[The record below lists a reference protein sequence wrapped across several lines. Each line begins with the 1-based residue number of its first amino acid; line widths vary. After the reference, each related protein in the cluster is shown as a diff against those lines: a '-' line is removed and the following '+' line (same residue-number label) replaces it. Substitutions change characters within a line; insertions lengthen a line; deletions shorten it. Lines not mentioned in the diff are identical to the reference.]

1 MNSTLYRMLVA
12 VACMLA
18 SGVQAASTDSPGASV
33 APGTRIGTYDS
44 RSVAVAYAG
53 SAAQRA
59 VMDPLRAAF
68 QKAKQEGNQAEMDKL
83 QAQGRA
89 LQEQAHRQ
97 GFGTAPVDDLL
108 EKVADALP
116 EIRRA
121 AGVSM
126 LVSIWDE
133 KTLAQYAGAV
143 KVDVTMP
150 LVDAFHPSEK
160 QRKVAEEIRQQKP
173 VAMDKL
179 KAAGR

>member
-1 MNSTLYRMLVA
+1 MNSTLTRMIVA
-12 VACMLA
+12 AACILA
-18 SGVQAASTDSPGASV
+18 GSVQAAAPDHTGAPHAPGA
-33 APGTRIGTYDS
+33 RIGTYDS
-44 RSVAVAYAG
+44 RSIAVAYAG

-59 VMDPLRAAF
+59 VMDPLKAAF

-108 EKVADALP
+108 EKIADALP
-116 EIRRA
+116 EIRRV
-121 AGVSM
+121 AGVSA

-133 KTLAQYAGAV
+133 KTLAQHAGAV
-143 KVDVTMP
+143 AVDVTMP
-150 LVDAFHPSEK
+150 LVDAFHPTDK
-160 QRKVAEEIRQQKP
+160 QRKVAEDIRKQKP

-179 KAAGR
+179 KGAGK